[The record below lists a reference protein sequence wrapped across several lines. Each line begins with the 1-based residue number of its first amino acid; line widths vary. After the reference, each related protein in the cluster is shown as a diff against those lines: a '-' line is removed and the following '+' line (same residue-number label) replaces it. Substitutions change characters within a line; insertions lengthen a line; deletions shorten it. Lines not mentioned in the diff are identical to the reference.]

1 MTRLGLLA
9 LVATLGACSP
19 YVQNDSSA
27 AAGASARPGAPLLV
41 RVNPD
46 GGGPEQDRPAEFDD
60 IKDGGRG
67 IAGSPETVIRMLRQQ
82 LAESGA
88 NYFVGQFAFG
98 DIAQSEAERSVA
110 LFTSHVMPALRQ
122 ETNAPGG

>member
-9 LVATLGACSP
+9 LVAALGACSP

-46 GGGPEQDRPAEFDD
+46 SGGPEKVLPTNYPDFRPGDHVRILA
-60 IKDGGRG
+60 DG
-67 IAGSPETVIRMLRQQ
+67 TVVPLQ
-82 LAESGA
+82 
-88 NYFVGQFAFG
+88 
-98 DIAQSEAERSVA
+98 
-110 LFTSHVMPALRQ
+110 
-122 ETNAPGG
+122 